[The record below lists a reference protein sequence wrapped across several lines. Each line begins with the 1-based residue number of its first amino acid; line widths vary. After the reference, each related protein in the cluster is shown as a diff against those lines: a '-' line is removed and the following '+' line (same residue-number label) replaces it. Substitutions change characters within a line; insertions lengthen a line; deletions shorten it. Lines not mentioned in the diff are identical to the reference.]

1 MTTMSKSYT
10 SQIRG
15 ASVSADG
22 KIISVN
28 VTWTPDTPPPGSS
41 TPGSSTPGSSTPGS
55 STQKGRVQVTST
67 PISVAGGKVVVAGV
81 AVADAPV
88 DLTNLGT
95 ALAAKAAALFNSL
108 VSAGKIGP

>member
-22 KIISVN
+22 KVISVN

-41 TPGSSTPGSSTPGS
+41 TPGSST
-55 STQKGRVQVTST
+55 QKGRVQVIST